1 MKVTRRESADDP
13 RSIAVDCLQHAAK
26 WPRVLGKSEFIGK
39 CFQFTLI
46 ALIDQRELSNLA
58 ADINRSTV
66 VVKSAIMD
74 LIMNAK
80 AVV

>member
-1 MKVTRRESADDP
+1 MFE
-13 RSIAVDCLQHAAK
+13 
-26 WPRVLGKSEFIGK
+26 
-39 CFQFTLI
+39 FTLI

-74 LIMNAK
+74 LIMNTK
-80 AVV
+80 AIV